1 MSGLGG
7 EGGGLLGL
15 LGSGERRGGG
25 SSHSVAA
32 SRG

>member
-7 EGGGLLGL
+7 EGGLLGL

-32 SRG
+32 RRG